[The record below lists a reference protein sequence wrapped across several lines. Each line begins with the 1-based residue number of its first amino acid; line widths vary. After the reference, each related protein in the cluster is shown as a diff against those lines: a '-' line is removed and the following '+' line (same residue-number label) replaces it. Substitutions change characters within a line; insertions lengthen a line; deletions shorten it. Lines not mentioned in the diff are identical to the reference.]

1 MAVDLPSLFK
11 TLQSNIADLAKQS
24 LSDYLTQA
32 TSDGN
37 AVLSNLRDKIEQW
50 SLQLSTG
57 DLDSDDF
64 KSLILGEKDLMKMD
78 ALTQQGLALVRID
91 QFKNDAC
98 NLIVDTVTAFI

>member
-1 MAVDLPSLFK
+1 MALDSPSLFK
-11 TLQSNIADLAKQS
+11 TLQSNITDLAKQS

-32 TSDGN
+32 TSDGD
-37 AVLSNLRDKIEQW
+37 AVLSNLKDKIDLW

-78 ALTQQGLALVRID
+78 ALTQQGLALIRVD
-91 QFKNDAC
+91 QFKNDVC
-98 NLIVDTVTAFI
+98 NLIINTVTTII